1 MSDTTDKQLI
11 CIVDD
16 EPTNVELLR
25 FMLEDEYDV
34 CVAYSGEEALATII
48 SLKPSLI
55 LLDIVMPDMSGYEVC
70 KILRN
75 NPGTSGIPVIFVT
88 GLEDKASE
96 SAGLELGAVDY
107 VVKPV
112 VGDIVKARIERTLQT
127 DLYIEYL
134 ERTLAEREEKLVS
147 TAVT

>member
-1 MSDTTDKQLI
+1 MGDTTDKQLI

-25 FMLEDEYDV
+25 FMLADDYDV
-34 CVAYSGEEALATII
+34 CVAYSGEEALATILT
-48 SLKPSLI
+48 SRPSLI
-55 LLDIVMPDMSGYEVC
+55 LLDIVMPDMSGYEVF

-75 NPGTSGIPVIFVT
+75 NPTTSSIPVIFVT

-96 SAGLELGAVDY
+96 TEGLELGAVDY
-107 VVKPV
+107 VVKPL
-112 VGDIVKARIERTLQT
+112 VGDIVKARIERILQT

-134 ERTLAEREEKLVS
+134 ERSLADREEQLVS
-147 TAVT
+147 KAVK

>member
-1 MSDTTDKQLI
+1 MGDATDKQLI

-34 CVAYSGEEALATII
+34 CVAHSGEEALQTII
-48 SLKPSLI
+48 SSKPSLI
-55 LLDIVMPDMSGYEVC
+55 LLDIVMPDMSGYEVF

-75 NPGTSGIPVIFVT
+75 NPTTSSIPVIFVT

-96 SAGLELGAVDY
+96 TAGLELGAVDY
-107 VVKPV
+107 VVKPL
-112 VGDIVKARIERTLQT
+112 VGDIVKARIERILQT

-134 ERTLAEREEKLVS
+134 ERSLADREEQLVS
-147 TAVT
+147 KAIK